1 VSGWVYLRTNKPNG
15 TLYVGVTAN
24 LTQRIWDH
32 RNGNGGAFTR
42 RYKLYRLV
50 YVEQHDRI
58 KQAIQREGL
67 IKSWTRAWKVRL
79 ITGMNP
85 NWDDLYE
92 HING

>member
-1 VSGWVYLRTNKPNG
+1 MMDDAAHETTDDAVARVLRSAETHA
-15 TLYVGVTAN
+15 GVA
-24 LTQRIWDH
+24 RF
-32 RNGNGGAFTR
+32 GGGDAT
-42 RYKLYRLV
+42 
-50 YVEQHDRI
+50 
-58 KQAIQREGL
+58 AIQREGL